1 MIPTLYKITPAV
13 NLRAIR
19 TDRFKSAQLSI
30 SFVLPVDRELSP
42 LTTLLFSVL
51 RRGTQKYPTIRE
63 LNLALDTLY
72 GASISYRNSFFGDC
86 QIIGFV
92 LDTLGRKYLPK
103 EDAIDPIA
111 SGLEVIDQMLF
122 YPILDENGL
131 FRRETVESEI
141 RNTCDD
147 IRAQTNDPRA
157 YAHMRLRECMCADEP
172 YGLSLVGKVE
182 QVSTFT
188 PEMLAAH
195 RKKLLE
201 TARIECFY
209 VGSDDPAEIA
219 KMLGRMFVKAP
230 AAVLPMPQTT
240 ILQSADSTSYV
251 TEDMPVAQGKLELG
265 FRTGITPGH
274 PDAMA
279 QTVFNEI
286 FGGNSAS
293 RLFLNVREKKSLCYH
308 CHSVNVAHKGI
319 LTVSCG
325 ILPENKQVALDEILL
340 QLDRMQKK
348 PVSRRELRIAQKT
361 LINVFRQADDA
372 PSALQAFWFGRQVF
386 YGSDTTPE
394 QCIEKIKAVTAED
407 VMRVARMLTLDT
419 VYFLNG
425 TAEGEEGDDE

>member
-1 MIPTLYKITPAV
+1 MIPKLYKITPAV

-30 SFVLPVDRELSP
+30 SFVLPVEREESP

-51 RRGTQKYPTIRE
+51 RRGTCKYPTVRE

-72 GASISYRNSFFGDC
+72 GASVSYRNSFFGDC

-92 LDTLGRKYLPK
+92 LDALSKQYLP
-103 EDAIDPIA
+103 EQDAIDPIA
-111 SGLEVIDQMLF
+111 GGLEVIEQMLF

-131 FRRETVESEI
+131 FPRETVQSEI

-147 IRAQTNDPRA
+147 IRAQTNDPRS
-157 YAHMRLRECMCADEP
+157 YAHMRLRECMCEGEP
-172 YGLSLVGKVE
+172 YGLSLVGRVE
-182 QVSTFT
+182 QVSAFT
-188 PEMLAAH
+188 CEMLAAH
-195 RKKLLE
+195 RKKLLS

-209 VGSDDPAEIA
+209 VGSDNPDRIAE
-219 KMLGRMFVKAP
+219 MLGRMFANAP
-230 AAVLPMPQTT
+230 TAALPIPSTTVLRA
-240 ILQSADSTSYV
+240 ADRVRYV
-251 TEDMPVAQGKLELG
+251 TEDMPVAQGKLEIG
-265 FRTGITPGH
+265 FRTGITPCH

-293 RLFLNVREKKSLCYH
+293 RLFLNLREKKSLCYH

-325 ILPENKQVALDEILL
+325 ILPENRQVAQDEILL

-348 PVSRRELRIAQKT
+348 PVSQRELRIAQKT

-394 QCIEKIKAVTAED
+394 QCIERIKAVTAHD
-407 VMRVARMLTLDT
+407 VMRIARMLTPDT

-425 TAEGEEGDDE
+425 TAEGEEDEDE